1 MRTQPRS
8 IPVSA
13 HSQGDPQNTT
23 ADYPWAKQQPT
34 AWQIEQSEP
43 LEYHQLLRGMRRYA
57 WWKPLLITLT
67 ATGYYF
73 IFSVIAIF
81 AFIALVLPL
90 IATSGN
96 YSPSDLKQLQ
106 DELTV
111 LDTQQPLRL
120 AFQLISII
128 LMIPAVVLAL
138 LTFRVRPPLGRLL
151 SVVGRIRWKLFAYCA
166 GFAAAAF
173 LVSHLLAIPIS
184 MLLDSQDIM
193 GSSSG
198 PITIDPT
205 RMVASLIVIVM
216 LVPLQ
221 AAAEEIVFRGALLQV
236 LGAWIRNPIV
246 PIAITTLLFMAGH
259 IYDIWGSL
267 IVGVLG
273 AAAAY
278 LSIRTGGLE
287 AAIALHTINN
297 LVVFTI
303 MATGY
308 GGSTK
313 QEAAGGNIT
322 GLIIEIVLITMYVLA
337 VEMLWR
343 KQSTRRGWVR
353 QRIDWVEKQKH
364 LTATAQH
371 TATPAQAAE
380 LTAPLAQ
387 HSATPAVQPSPLMQP
402 TQETQQPATL
412 AAPAAPTLP
421 SATYETAADNP
432 PADPPSAMPAPAPA
446 VPPQTEHSALKTAAV
461 TSHAKNSET
470 HLLGLSRREL
480 REQRAAELAA
490 AANGE
495 NSSPRR
501 ARLRRGAVD

>member
-13 HSQGDPQNTT
+13 HSQGDPQSTT

-34 AWQIEQSEP
+34 AWQLEQSEP
-43 LEYHQLLRGMRRYA
+43 LEYHRLLRGMRRYA

-73 IFSVIAIF
+73 VFSVIAIF

-184 MLLDSQDIM
+184 MLLDSPDIM

-198 PITIDPT
+198 PIKIDPT

-371 TATPAQAAE
+371 TATPAQAA
-380 LTAPLAQ
+380 
-387 HSATPAVQPSPLMQP
+387 
-402 TQETQQPATL
+402 
-412 AAPAAPTLP
+412 PAAPTLP

-446 VPPQTEHSALKTAAV
+446 APPQTEHSALKTAAV

-480 REQRAAELAA
+480 RELRAAELAA